1 MKKNIKILDYG
12 VGNLSS
18 IYQAFEKFDV
28 KVSFAKNSRDLK
40 NADQLILPGVG
51 AFSSAMFKLESLD
64 LVEPIKRFASSGK
77 NILGI
82 CLGMQI
88 LFDKSFEFGEHE
100 GLSLIEG
107 NVEKI
112 MYQEGYKIPNISW
125 SSLNINSKDHNLFN
139 NINEN
144 DAFYFVHSFTA
155 KPKNVE
161 KNLATCKFGDQN
173 LCAIAGYENVIGTQF
188 HPEKSGKKGLSLIK
202 NWLN

>member
-1 MKKNIKILDYG
+1 MRKDIKILDYG

-28 KVSFAKNSRDLK
+28 KVSYAKNSKDIME
-40 NADQLILPGVG
+40 ADQLILPGVG
-51 AFSSAMFKLESLD
+51 AFSSAMSKLENLD
-64 LVEPIKRFASSGK
+64 LVEPIKKFAISGK

-88 LFDKSFEFGEHE
+88 LFEKSYEFGEHQ
-100 GLSLIEG
+100 GLALIEG

-112 MYQEGYKIPNISW
+112 KHQNGYKIPNISW
-125 SSLNINSKDHNLFN
+125 STLNINCKDHKIFKNTN
-139 NINEN
+139 D

-155 KPKNVE
+155 KPKNIE
-161 KNLATCKFGDQN
+161 ENLATSTFGDHN

-188 HPEKSGKKGLSLIK
+188 HPEKSGKKGLNLIK
-202 NWLN
+202 NWLD